1 MKFYKKV
8 LYIMSNSH
16 KHSLAIL
23 TLLIFIGMLFE
34 IIGLGIIIP
43 IIGLLSNPQSIYNYK
58 LTNIIFTSLGHPS
71 NANIII
77 ISMSFLAALY
87 LTKAIYLT
95 FLNWKQAKFSS
106 EFTAHISYQLYSG
119 YMFMPYV
126 NHLERNSAILIRN
139 IQNEVSIFTSLTQSI
154 IFLSSEISVI
164 GGVII
169 LLVSLEPTGA
179 LLIGLFLTLAIFLYY
194 TISKKF
200 ISVWGLKRQEFTGVI
215 SQNLMQ
221 GLGGIKDIKLIGKED
236 YFLQEFKQKNQALSD
251 INSKINTTDQLPRL
265 YLEFVAV
272 ASLSGLLIIMVIS
285 NKPVDHII
293 PVLGIFV
300 AAAFRMIPS
309 INKIMFSSQRI
320 IFSMPVLDLLYNEF
334 KMFKNMSI
342 TKSNVSS
349 PIIFNDQISIRSLNF
364 KYRTSQNHTLS
375 NINFSIK
382 KGESIGI
389 IGESGAGKS
398 TLVDILL
405 GLLMPD
411 SGNILVDNISINDN
425 NLRNWQLNLAYV
437 PQTIYLT
444 DDTLRKN
451 IALGI
456 RDEDIDEEILQNAI
470 NGAQLVNFVNKLENG
485 LDTKVGERG
494 VRLSGGQRQR
504 IGIARALYRNTEI
517 LVFDEATSALDNQTE
532 KEVMDAINDLKHT
545 KTLIIIAH
553 RLSTISNCDRVIK
566 LSKGQ
571 IVDIS

>member
-1 MKFYKKV
+1 
-8 LYIMSNSH
+8 MSNSH

>member
-1 MKFYKKV
+1 MLFLRKV
-8 LYIMSNSH
+8 LYIMSNKH
-16 KHSLAIL
+16 KSSFAVLAIF
-23 TLLIFIGMLFE
+23 IFIGMLFE

-43 IIGLLSNPQSIYNYK
+43 IIGLLSNPQSIYDYDI
-58 LTNIIFTSLGHPS
+58 TNIIFTNLGRPTNS
-71 NANIII
+71 NIII
-77 ISMSFLAALY
+77 ISMSFLAGLY
-87 LTKAIYLT
+87 FVKAIYLT
-95 FLNWKQAKFSS
+95 FLNWKQSVFSS
-106 EFTAHISYQLYSG
+106 DFTAQISYRLYSG
-119 YMFMPYV
+119 YMHMPYV
-126 NHLERNSAILIRN
+126 LHLERNSAILIRN

-164 GGVII
+164 GGIII
-169 LLVSLEPTGA
+169 LLVTLEPIGA
-179 LLIGLFLTLAIFLYY
+179 LLVGFFLTIAISLYY
-194 TISKKF
+194 TILKKY
-200 ISVWGLKRQEFTGVI
+200 ISVWGLKRQEYTGVI

-221 GLGGIKDIKLIGKED
+221 GLGGIKDIKLIGNEN
-236 YFLQEFKQKNQALSD
+236 YFLDEFKFKNEILSK

-272 ASLSGLLIIMVIS
+272 ASLSCLLIVMVILQ
-285 NKPVDHII
+285 KPVNHII
-293 PVLGIFV
+293 PILGIFV

-309 INKIMFSSQRI
+309 INKIMYSSQRI

-334 KMFKNMSI
+334 KDFNELS
-342 TKSNVSS
+342 SNNEINSF
-349 PIIFNDQISIRSLNF
+349 PILFSDQISIRSLYF
-364 KYRTSQNHTLS
+364 KYQTSQNQTLL
-375 NINFSIK
+375 NINFDIK

-398 TLVDILL
+398 TLVDVLL

-411 SGNILVDNISINDN
+411 SGGIYVDGIKISQQ
-425 NLRNWQLNLAYV
+425 NLKEWQLNLAYV

-444 DDTLRKN
+444 DDTFRKN

-456 RDEDIDEEILQNAI
+456 NDEEIDEDILRDAI
-470 NGAQLVNFVNKLENG
+470 KGAQLEDFVNSLDNG

-532 KEVMDAINDLKHT
+532 KEVMEAINKLKNT

-553 RLSTISNCDRVIK
+553 RLSTISKCDRVIK
-566 LSKGQ
+566 LNKGQ
-571 IVDIS
+571 IVEIT

>member
-1 MKFYKKV
+1 MEFSRKV
-8 LYIMSNSH
+8 LFIMSSSH
-16 KHSLAIL
+16 KRSLAIL
-23 TLLIFIGMLFE
+23 TILIFIGMLFE
-34 IIGLGIIIP
+34 ILGLGIIIP

-58 LTNIIFTSLGHPS
+58 ITNIIFTKLGHPS
-71 NANIII
+71 NASIII
-77 ISMSFLAALY
+77 ISMGFLAVLY
-87 LTKAIYLT
+87 LVKAIYLT
-95 FLNWKQAKFSS
+95 FLNWKQSAFSS
-106 EFTAHISYQLYSG
+106 EFTAHISHKLYSG
-119 YMFMPYV
+119 YMYMPYV

-169 LLVSLEPTGA
+169 LLVSLEPAGA
-179 LLIGLFLTLAIFLYY
+179 LLVGAFLALAIFLYY
-194 TISKKF
+194 TISKKY
-200 ISVWGLKRQEFTGVI
+200 ISVWGQKRQEYTGVI

-236 YFLQEFKQKNQALSD
+236 YFLNEFKHKNDSLSN

-272 ASLSGLLIIMVIS
+272 ASLSGLLIIMVVSKKSI
-285 NKPVDHII
+285 DHII
-293 PVLGIFV
+293 PTLGIFV

-320 IFSMPVLDLLYNEF
+320 IYSMPVLDLLYNEF
-334 KMFKNMSI
+334 KMFGALTYK
-342 TKSNVSS
+342 KSSVSS
-349 PIIFNDQISIRSLNF
+349 PIYFNDHISIKSLNF
-364 KYRTSQNHTLS
+364 KYHASQSQTLT
-375 NINFSIK
+375 NINFEIK

-405 GLLMPD
+405 GLLSPD
-411 SGNILVDNISINDN
+411 SGGIFVDNISITGK
-425 NLRNWQLNLAYV
+425 NLRDWQLNLAYV
-437 PQTIYLT
+437 PQNIYLT

-456 RDEDIDEEILQNAI
+456 SDDEINDELLHNAI
-470 NGAQLVNFVNKLENG
+470 KGAQLTDFVNTLQNG
-485 LDTKVGERG
+485 IDTKVGERG

-504 IGIARALYRNTEI
+504 IGIARALYRNTEV

-532 KEVMDAINDLKHT
+532 KEVMDAINNLKNT

-553 RLSTISNCDRVIK
+553 RLSTISKCDRVIK

-571 IVDIS
+571 IVEIG

>member
-1 MKFYKKV
+1 MNFFRKV
-8 LYIMSNSH
+8 FYIMSNRH
-16 KHSLAIL
+16 KRSLAIL
-23 TLLIFIGMLFE
+23 TVLIFIGMLFE
-34 IIGLGIIIP
+34 ILGLGIIIP
-43 IIGLLSNPQSIYNYK
+43 IIGLLSNPQSIYDYK
-58 LTNIIFTSLGHPS
+58 ITNIIFTKLGHPS

-77 ISMSFLAALY
+77 ISMSFLAILY
-87 LTKAIYLT
+87 LVKAIYLT
-95 FLNWKQAKFSS
+95 FLNWRQSAFSS
-106 EFTAHISYQLYSG
+106 EFTAHISYKLYSG
-119 YMFMPYV
+119 YMYMPYV

-179 LLIGLFLTLAIFLYY
+179 LLVGVFLALAIFLYY
-194 TISKKF
+194 TISKKY
-200 ISVWGLKRQEFTGVI
+200 ISVWGHKRQVYTGVI

-221 GLGGIKDIKLIGKED
+221 GLGGIKDIKLIGKEK
-236 YFLQEFKQKNQALSD
+236 YFLNEFKEKNESLSN

-272 ASLSGLLIIMVIS
+272 ASLSGLLIIMVLS

-320 IFSMPVLDLLYNEF
+320 IYSMPVLDLLYNEF
-334 KMFKNMSI
+334 KMFSELTFKK
-342 TKSNVSS
+342 TAVSS
-349 PIIFNDQISIRSLNF
+349 PIYFNDHISIKSLNF
-364 KYRTSQNHTLS
+364 KYHASQSQTLT
-375 NINFSIK
+375 NINFDIK

-405 GLLMPD
+405 GLLSPD
-411 SGNILVDNISINDN
+411 SGGILVDDISITEN
-425 NLRNWQLNLAYV
+425 NLRDWQLNLAYV

-451 IALGI
+451 IALGLSD
-456 RDEDIDEEILQNAI
+456 DEINEEILQNAI
-470 NGAQLVNFVNKLENG
+470 KGAQLTNFVNSLVEG

-504 IGIARALYRNTEI
+504 IGIARALYRNTEV

-532 KEVMDAINDLKHT
+532 KEVMDAINNLKNT

-553 RLSTISNCDRVIK
+553 RLSTISKCDRVIK

-571 IVDIS
+571 IVEIS

>member
-1 MKFYKKV
+1 
-8 LYIMSNSH
+8 MSNSH
-16 KHSLAIL
+16 KRSLAFL
-23 TLLIFIGMLFE
+23 TVLIFIGMLFE
-34 IIGLGIIIP
+34 ILGLGVIMP
-43 IIGLLSNPQSIYNYK
+43 IIGLLSNPQTIYNYK
-58 LTNIIFTSLGHPS
+58 LTNKIFTTLGHPS
-71 NANIII
+71 NASIIV
-77 ISMSFLAALY
+77 ISMTFLAILY
-87 LTKAIYLT
+87 LVKAIYLT
-95 FLNWKQAKFSS
+95 YLNWRQSVFSS
-106 EFTAHISYQLYSG
+106 DFTAHISHKLYSG
-119 YMFMPYV
+119 YMHMPYV

-169 LLVSLEPTGA
+169 LLFSLEPTGA
-179 LLIGLFLTLAIFLYY
+179 FLIALFLALAIFLYY
-194 TISKKF
+194 TLSKKY
-200 ISVWGLKRQEFTGVI
+200 ISVWGQQRQEHTGVI

-221 GLGGIKDIKLIGKED
+221 GLGGIKDIKLIGKEN
-236 YFLQEFKQKNQALSD
+236 YFLEEFKQKNQALST
-251 INSKINTTDQLPRL
+251 INSKINTIDQLPRL

-272 ASLSGLLIIMVIS
+272 ASLSGLLIIMVIT

-309 INKIMFSSQRI
+309 INKIMYSSQRI
-320 IFSMPVLDLLYNEF
+320 VYSMPVLDLLYNEF
-334 KMFKNMSI
+334 KTFTQFSVNKQS
-342 TKSNVSS
+342 VSS
-349 PIIFNDQISIRSLNF
+349 AIHFQDIISIKSLNF
-364 KYRTSQNHTLS
+364 KYHSSQNRTLTDIS
-375 NINFSIK
+375 FDIK

-405 GLLMPD
+405 GLLVPD
-411 SGNILVDNISINDN
+411 TGVIYVDNIDINEN
-425 NLRNWQLNLAYV
+425 NLRDWQLNLAYV

-456 RDEDIDEEILQNAI
+456 GENEINDDILQNAI
-470 NGAQLVNFVNKLENG
+470 RGAQLTDFVKTLDIG

-504 IGIARALYRNTEI
+504 IGIARALYRNTEV

-532 KEVMDAINDLKHT
+532 KEVMDAINNLKNT

-553 RLSTISNCDRVIK
+553 RLSTISKCDRVIK

-571 IVDIS
+571 IVEIK